1 MNELTTERTMT
12 VSEVAEVLNLD
23 ERTIQR
29 TIKKL
34 ATRLSGV
41 KNSQGGY
48 LLNELDVTEVK
59 LELEKKFEVKTEL
72 EQLRIIAQAQQFM
85 TDMIERLSEQNDEMR
100 PKAEFYDQVT
110 DSTDAIDMG
119 TASKVLNIPGYGRNS
134 LFKELR
140 DQGILQEN
148 NMPYQTYIDRG
159 YFRTIEQKFTKP
171 DGSTNIN
178 IKTVVY
184 QKGLDYIRK
193 AINEAEQLK

>member
-1 MNELTTERTMT
+1 MT